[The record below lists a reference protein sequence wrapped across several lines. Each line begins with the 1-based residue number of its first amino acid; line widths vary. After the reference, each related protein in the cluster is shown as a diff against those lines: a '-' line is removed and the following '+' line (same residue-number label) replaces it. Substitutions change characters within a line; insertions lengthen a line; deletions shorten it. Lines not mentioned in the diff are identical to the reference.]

1 MLWCCDFSFKIMIIL
16 QMNKIYFLL
25 KILPFQYK
33 EEFSSTAEI
42 VQTIQ
47 TMTAN
52 LVKVMIINN
61 IIFFMNTRFY
71 RLMIQHVSFKFLCL
85 SFYCLTLFRTFIL
98 TQSYIFF
105 LCVHRPRR
113 LTMPGVKKLKNRE
126 KMDLVQRMLKRFVNP

>member
-1 MLWCCDFSFKIMIIL
+1 MITL
-16 QMNKIYFLL
+16 QMNKISFLL

-85 SFYCLTLFRTFIL
+85 SFYCLTLFITLIL

-105 LCVHRPRR
+105 PLCVQAKEAYYARCQE
-113 LTMPGVKKLKNRE
+113 VE
-126 KMDLVQRMLKRFVNP
+126 KSRKDGSGTKDVEKVC